1 MSATLDDR
9 MGATRPEPPRE
20 RGRTTLTPR
29 ALDRLVCAVTADTLR
44 VPARAVHVDLSDRN
58 GLLALQIRTPI
69 RVVSL
74 DRVQQSRASIER
86 SGGTIIQRAADA
98 QTTIRERVT
107 DLTGTEIAHVSVW
120 LTGIET
126 EEERR
131 VT

>member
-1 MSATLDDR
+1 MTADRTDMTGPAT
-9 MGATRPEPPRE
+9 ERE
-20 RGRTTLTPR
+20 RGRTTVASR
-29 ALDRLVCAVTADTLR
+29 ALDRLVCAVTADTFG
-44 VPARAVHVDLSDRN
+44 VSARAVHVDLSDRN

-74 DRVQQSRASIER
+74 DRVQQGWAGVER

-98 QTTIRERVT
+98 QTTIHERVT
-107 DLTGTEIAHVSVW
+107 DLTGAKIAHVTVW